1 MIEFNAECAIALAL
15 ILALS
20 GGTAWAGDPF
30 TFTSDFQ
37 TSFDGWQQQWHK
49 ESETGTDGVVTHSTE
64 RGYNDGASLK
74 FDLGDGFGDD
84 GTLWIEKQFPVPAG
98 VPTPVSLSLQ
108 LFNQFQSDFNTFE
121 VKAAIS
127 TNNTD
132 EQADFTTI
140 GNTDSAEG
148 WVPFHFQETITSPSG
163 QVWVA
168 AGIRVAWET
177 PRVYWIDHV
186 VVSTMAIP
194 EPASTT
200 LLAVG
205 CVAMTSMLRNPR
217 RRAIG
222 QPSSSR
228 FFPRAACCRRTS

>member
-1 MIEFNAECAIALAL
+1 MKSITTLGSAVVMILVL
-15 ILALS
+15 R
-20 GGTAWAGDPF
+20 GGPASAGDDPI

-37 TSFDGWQQQWHK
+37 AGFDGWQQQWHK
-49 ESETGTDGVVTHSTE
+49 ESTTGTDGVATHSTE

-74 FDLGDGFGDD
+74 FDMGDGFGDD
-84 GTLWIEKQFPVPAG
+84 GTLWIEKQFAVPAG

-127 TNNTD
+127 SNNPN

-140 GNTDSAEG
+140 GSTDSAEG
-148 WVPFHFQETITSPSG
+148 WVPFTFEDTIISPSG

-177 PRVYWIDHV
+177 HRDYWIDHV
-186 VVSTMAIP
+186 VVSTTPIP
-194 EPASTT
+194 EPTSFAF
-200 LLAVG
+200 LLLGLAGIV
-205 CVAMTSMLRNPR
+205 SMLRSR
-217 RRAIG
+217 RCWSHIR
-222 QPSSSR
+222 
-228 FFPRAACCRRTS
+228 